1 MNPYFDKVD
10 RDLVNTWKNV
20 TNHKYGL
27 TNPDDPE
34 KKQSHIIPKDIP
46 RNKKELSKAIG
57 ESLFLELQQGNI
69 QDRKDAIKHIES
81 LGLEVARVTPK
92 AISIKDPDGKK
103 NIRLKGEMYEEDFR
117 YSERYTEQK
126 RAESSQFRRNF
137 AESSESERN
146 KLSELVGK
154 KRSFNENRFKRKEQ
168 PIADRDNK
176 YLRSDPIKHRE
187 VDSIKSESR
196 QSQDIHFNSRNNPN
210 NNPDYFD
217 GRELVAQ
224 QVRSETLRR
233 EGGITAGNRENA
245 HRAQNIGEN
254 QLSGGQG
261 DDLHQNE
268 EASRSKRGFR
278 GLDHLENE
286 KVIKQWTKDELLERG
301 LTDKQADYCLK
312 EQKKAFNPM
321 WAEDAQLRQLEKIQ
335 DRLNTQIE
343 NGTVGKDQDRGR

>member
-1 MNPYFDKVD
+1 
-10 RDLVNTWKNV
+10 
-20 TNHKYGL
+20 
-27 TNPDDPE
+27 
-34 KKQSHIIPKDIP
+34 
-46 RNKKELSKAIG
+46 
-57 ESLFLELQQGNI
+57 
-69 QDRKDAIKHIES
+69 
-81 LGLEVARVTPK
+81 
-92 AISIKDPDGKK
+92 
-103 NIRLKGEMYEEDFR
+103 MYEEDFR

-312 EQKKAFNPM
+312 EQKKHLTQCGRKMHSLDNWRKF
-321 WAEDAQLRQLEKIQ
+321 KI
-335 DRLNTQIE
+335 
-343 NGTVGKDQDRGR
+343 G

>member
-1 MNPYFDKVD
+1 MKKILDIANDIQS
-10 RDLVNTWKNV
+10 KN
-20 TNHKYGL
+20 
-27 TNPDDPE
+27 
-34 KKQSHIIPKDIP
+34 
-46 RNKKELSKAIG
+46 
-57 ESLFLELQQGNI
+57 
-69 QDRKDAIKHIES
+69 
-81 LGLEVARVTPK
+81 
-92 AISIKDPDGKK
+92 
-103 NIRLKGEMYEEDFR
+103 
-117 YSERYTEQK
+117 EQK
-126 RAESSQFRRNF
+126 VRNLEETLLNQVK
-137 AESSESERN
+137 ASETNFLNSLEKSEALM
-146 KLSELVGK
+146 KTAL
-154 KRSFNENRFKRKEQ
+154 RKEQ

-312 EQKKAFNPM
+312 SRKKAFNPM

-343 NGTVGKDQDRGR
+343 NGTVGKDQDREIIRINLIVPHQKPCLARLTRHPKSLNLFSHCSAISWLVISLRIRCIVCIVDSSPCLKRLMS

>member
-1 MNPYFDKVD
+1 LISITEGK
-10 RDLVNTWKNV
+10 
-20 TNHKYGL
+20 
-27 TNPDDPE
+27 
-34 KKQSHIIPKDIP
+34 
-46 RNKKELSKAIG
+46 
-57 ESLFLELQQGNI
+57 I
-69 QDRKDAIKHIES
+69 QTRQDVIKHIES

-126 RAESSQFRRNF
+126 RTESSQFRRNF

-176 YLRSDPIKHRE
+176 YLRSDPIKPRE

-196 QSQDIHFNSRNNPN
+196 QSQDVHFDSRNDIN

-217 GRELVAQ
+217 RRELVAQ
-224 QVRSETLRR
+224 QVRSEPLRR
-233 EGGITAGNRENA
+233 EDGITAENRENV

-254 QLSGGQG
+254 RLSGGQG
-261 DDLHQNE
+261 DDLHQNQE
-268 EASRSKRGFR
+268 ENGSKQGLR
-278 GLDHLENE
+278 GLDHIENE
-286 KVIKQWTKDELLERG
+286 KVIKQWTKDELLERN
-301 LTDKQADYCLK
+301 LTEKQADYCLK
-312 EQKKAFNPM
+312 EQRKAFNPM
-321 WAEDAQLRQLEKIQ
+321 WTEDAQLRQLERIQ
-335 DRLNTQIE
+335 EKLNAQIE